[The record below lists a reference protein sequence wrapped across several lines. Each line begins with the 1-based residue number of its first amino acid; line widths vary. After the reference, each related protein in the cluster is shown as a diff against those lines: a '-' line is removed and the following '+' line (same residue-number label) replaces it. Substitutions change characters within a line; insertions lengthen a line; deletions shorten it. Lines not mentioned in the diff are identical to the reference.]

1 LKQLYYPIPELVEL
15 IVMEEKIEQ
24 KSLHSPQPT
33 QWAAAN
39 GNSHDDPLLGCLL
52 TISKHWR
59 RPQSHEAL
67 RAGLPLVEGKFT
79 PELFIRSAQRV
90 GLSAREVRK
99 PLGKISPLTLPA
111 VLLLKERR
119 ACVLFSFDKKKAVA
133 KIIFP
138 ETESGITTISI
149 AQLKKIY
156 LGRALFS
163 RPEFRFDSRS
173 NETAHPPAKSW
184 FWGTLR
190 RYWTI
195 YSEAIAASLMINL
208 FALASPLFIMN
219 VYDRV
224 VPNSAIDTLWVLA
237 VGAITVFVF
246 EFVIRTLRG
255 YFLDL
260 AGKKADTILASRLF
274 QHINSIQL
282 SEQPAS
288 TGAMAKNLM
297 EFETLRDFFTSA
309 TLTTVIDL
317 PFIFIFLW
325 VINFLGGPIVLAPI
339 IAAVLVVFVGL
350 VLQWPLGAVVR
361 KSFKESAQKNA
372 ILIETLSGMETIKT
386 LGAEGNVQSKWEQ
399 VVGVTAQSGLL
410 SRFISSVAINFS
422 VMAQQLAV
430 VGLVISGVFQIQA
443 GEITMGALV
452 ACSILT
458 GRALAPLSQLAGLLV
473 RFQQSVVSLETLNS
487 IMSMPVERPV
497 DKRFTSRPRLTGAL
511 TFDGVG
517 FAYPEQQGE
526 VFKEVSLTI
535 RAGERIAFL
544 GRIGS
549 GKSTLLKLI
558 MNLFQPGEGAVLA
571 DGVDLRQIDPVD
583 LRRNIGY
590 VEQEPLLFFGTM
602 RDNIVM
608 ADPFI
613 DDASLLRAAQQSGV
627 ADFINRHPH
636 GFDQVIGER
645 GRGLSGGQ
653 RQTVAIARALLTDPP
668 ILLMDEP
675 TSAMDNGSEERFK
688 ARMTA
693 LLPGKTLLMVTHKA
707 SLLSLVDRVIIF
719 EEGKIIA
726 DGPRDEIVKRLTA
739 GKIKVATKKQ
749 QSAKGSTP

>member
-1 LKQLYYPIPELVEL
+1 
-15 IVMEEKIEQ
+15 MEEKTE
-24 KSLHSPQPT
+24 
-33 QWAAAN
+33 QWAATKS
-39 GNSHDDPLLGCLL
+39 NSHDDQLLGCLS
-52 TISKHWR
+52 TIARHWM
-59 RPQSHEAL
+59 RPQSLEAL
-67 RAGLPLVEGKFT
+67 RAGLPLVDGLFT
-79 PELFIRSAQRV
+79 PDIFIRSAQRV
-90 GLSAREVRK
+90 GLTAREVRK
-99 PLGKISPLTLPA
+99 PLNKISSLTLPA
-111 VLLLKERR
+111 VLLLKDRR
-119 ACVLFSFDKKKAVA
+119 ACVLFSFDKKKGVA
-133 KIIFP
+133 NIVFP
-138 ETESGITTISI
+138 ETQSGATAISY

-156 LGRALFS
+156 LGRVIFV
-163 RPEFRFDSRS
+163 RPEFSFDVRS
-173 NETAHPPAKSW
+173 SQTTTPPSKSW

-195 YSEAIAASLMINL
+195 YGEAVVATLLINL

-224 VPNSAIDTLWVLA
+224 VPNNAIDTLWVLA
-237 VGAITVFVF
+237 IGAMTVFVF
-246 EFVIRTLRG
+246 EFIIRTLRG

-274 QHINSIQL
+274 GHINSIKL
-282 SEQPAS
+282 SSQPAS
-288 TGAMAKNLM
+288 TGAIAKNLM

-317 PFIFIFLW
+317 PFTIIFLL
-325 VINFLGGPIVLAPI
+325 VIYFLGGPIVWAPT
-339 IAAVLVVFVGL
+339 IAAALVILVGL
-350 VLQWPLGAVVR
+350 ILQWPLGKVVR
-361 KSFKESAQKNA
+361 KSFKESSQKHA

-399 VVGVTAQSGLL
+399 VVGVTANSGLL
-410 SRFISSVAINFS
+410 SRFISAVAVNFS

-430 VGLVISGVFQIQA
+430 VALVISGVFQIQA

-452 ACSILT
+452 ACTILT

-487 IMSMPVERPV
+487 IMEMPVERPT
-497 DKRFTSRPRLTGAL
+497 DKRFTNRPTLSGSITL
-511 TFDGVG
+511 DNVS
-517 FAYPEQQGE
+517 FAYPDQEGE
-526 VFKEVSLTI
+526 VFNKISLSI
-535 RAGERIAFL
+535 KPGERIAFL

-558 MNLFQPGEGAVLA
+558 MNLYQPSNGAILA

-583 LRRNIGY
+583 LRRDIGY

-613 DDASLLRAAQQSGV
+613 EDAALLRAAKQSGV
-627 ADFINRHPH
+627 DEFTNRHPH

-668 ILLMDEP
+668 ILMMDEP
-675 TSAMDNGSEERFK
+675 TSSMDSSSEERFK
-688 ARMTA
+688 SRMAA

-719 EEGKIIA
+719 EDGKIIA
-726 DGPRDEIVKRLTA
+726 DGPRDEIVNRLTA
-739 GKIKVATKKQ
+739 RKTKPTSKQ
-749 QSAKGSTP
+749 KPRKGSTA